1 MSNVSQ
7 PDPQAAFQAEI
18 RQSMEQN
25 TRTRN
30 VRAKDTKDPHG
41 TITAMF
47 ELFNITT
54 SNADPAILKE
64 TDEELATFPHQPER
78 PPRLGAKLYEH
89 IKETPRAKT
98 NKELSD
104 VQQQLIYAIRGFD
117 AMVFDMAELG
127 QFNAHTEATV
137 AIVST
142 IAEQRGLLCS
152 IFNNI
157 TDQRAKNAFPEGYKY
172 LSRDRDELLSKN
184 SVLPDDIWNEDQIE
198 LAKKRG
204 AWIPKFKKPD
214 NTNQHKGNKFRKHFR
229 RPQNTYN
236 HWQNQDIQAQSHQ
249 PPPAN
254 NNNPQGHQGQANPN
268 QPRRQGNG
276 RHQNQRQN

>member
-1 MSNVSQ
+1 MKNWLPSLISQ
-7 PDPQAAFQAEI
+7 KK
-18 RQSMEQN
+18 
-25 TRTRN
+25 T
-30 VRAKDTKDPHG
+30 
-41 TITAMF
+41 
-47 ELFNITT
+47 
-54 SNADPAILKE
+54 
-64 TDEELATFPHQPER
+64 
-78 PPRLGAKLYEH
+78 PRLGAKLYEH
-89 IKETPRAKT
+89 IKETPKAKT

-127 QFNAHTEATV
+127 QFDAHTEATV
-137 AIVST
+137 AIIST

-157 TDQRAKNAFPEGYKY
+157 TDQRARNAFPEGYKY

-184 SVLPDDIWNEDQIE
+184 SVLPDDIWNENQIE

-214 NTNQHKGNKFRKHFR
+214 HNMQNHGNKSRKPFR
-229 RPQNTYN
+229 RHQNYYN
-236 HWQNQDIQAQSHQ
+236 WQAPDNHAQGQ
-249 PPPAN
+249 PEHPAT
-254 NNNPQGHQGQANPN
+254 NNPPQGQAAQANPN

-276 RHQNQRQN
+276 RPQNQRQN